1 MSRTSGTPR
10 AETCGILVDMTKETD
25 NKDATRDSYAATLR
39 GCGFTPA
46 SANMLAE
53 IAATN
58 PGNEREAL
66 ASNGVSPSMTN
77 AVVEALGFETDA

>member
-1 MSRTSGTPR
+1 
-10 AETCGILVDMTKETD
+10 MTKETD
-25 NKDATRDSYAATLR
+25 NKDATRDNYAATLQ
-39 GCGFTPA
+39 GYGFTPA

-66 ASNGVSPSMTN
+66 KDSGVSPSMTN